1 MRDVEKPF
9 GTKRAVAFV
18 NLGDEPR
25 EMVVPFYAVN
35 FGLNTKDSVPKH
47 TRNVRCI
54 TPLGG
59 PDGGFSVLENDELV
73 GVVPAH
79 GTRIF
84 IVESDRRHEQ
94 DVYEAETAFLP
105 MYQELHDAKK
115 AKIAY
120 YEKDDK
126 ASGGMVVAGAGGRK
140 GNTIVWERVWSE
152 KGGKYA
158 MTVKT
163 IGEGGAVVAR
173 VNGAVGVGTPKEGG
187 FVEFIVTLR
196 PGFNE
201 VCLFNDFEM
210 LPAIDAMALEWKG
223 Q

>member
-1 MRDVEKPF
+1 MMMEREPLDGLREQIDAIDDQLLELMR
-9 GTKRAVAFV
+9 KRF
-18 NLGDEPR
+18 NLSRRILLEEHRMG
-25 EMVVPFYAVN
+25 VPA
-35 FGLNTKDSVPKH
+35 
-47 TRNVRCI
+47 
-54 TPLGG
+54 
-59 PDGGFSVLENDELV
+59 DGGFTVLENAALV
-73 GVVPAH
+73 GTVPAQ

-84 IVESDRRHEQ
+84 VVESNRRLEQ
-94 DVYEAETAFLP
+94 DVYEAEIAFLP
-105 MYQELHDAKK
+105 TYQELHDAKK
-115 AKIAY
+115 AKTAY
-120 YEKDDK
+120 YEKNDK

-163 IGEGGAVVAR
+163 IGEGGAVMAR

-210 LPAIDAMALEWKG
+210 LPTIDAMALEWKG